1 MLDLTSII
9 ARVLQADNIGEI
21 VAFNDP
27 QMVGTIDVQT
37 QIMNPHR
44 PGEGQVL
51 LTYDGAKYAI
61 NVERWEG
68 YVG

>member
-9 ARVLQADNIGEI
+9 ARALQANNIGEI

-27 QMVGTIDVQT
+27 QMVGTIKVQT

-51 LTYDGAKYAI
+51 LTYDGTKYAI
-61 NVERWEG
+61 NVEKWEG